1 MALKDILFNNIF
13 TKCFSVDIRLCFEDF
28 DRIQEETLSIV
39 AQYIRHIHM
48 AKQKEAVKF
57 HFDGVEMNLN
67 LNCGIFIMSSPNYGL
82 FSKLCVSRK
91 IIIIR
96 HYILNNFCIIFPLH
110 RPDNLK
116 VLFRPITMM
125 QPDWQ
130 KIVEISLCCSGF
142 RMANSLAK
150 KITELYKMCS
160 NLFAPQKHYDFGKF

>member
-82 FSKLCVSRK
+82 FSKLYVYRKGVSIELLHK
-91 IIIIR
+91 SLFDSGEFFFFFLHTGQII
-96 HYILNNFCIIFPLH
+96 
-110 RPDNLK
+110 
-116 VLFRPITMM
+116 
-125 QPDWQ
+125 
-130 KIVEISLCCSGF
+130 
-142 RMANSLAK
+142 
-150 KITELYKMCS
+150 
-160 NLFAPQKHYDFGKF
+160 